1 MKLLATRRRSLNV
14 LMGSGLVLLAAVVAR
29 QVPAQ
34 PRRQIDM
41 VAKRFNFTPSDI
53 EIKVGE
59 PVVLVIKSMDFV
71 HGFSIPDLK
80 IRSDL
85 VPGRITRIDLMA
97 SKPGKIEFVCDNF
110 CGDEHEE
117 MHGHFTVS
125 A

>member
-1 MKLLATRRRSLNV
+1 V